1 MNLFQHQRRFI
12 EIVREKPR
20 FAWYAEPGCGKT
32 IGVLA
37 YVSDVFS
44 EPSRTV
50 VVAPKSVVEAA
61 WVNDA
66 RHFPR
71 INVAVLSA
79 DLSHHQRLA
88 VIAGR
93 WDVLATNPEMF
104 KKYAAELIAAGANR
118 LVFDESSKLKNHES
132 AISKATIAFADRMES
147 VILLSG
153 SPAPNGWHEYWAQVR
168 SIVGPKCRPFYQWCH
183 GHGYPCHEN
192 VRVKGG
198 KFKRVIKGWGQT
210 PEQADEFARRMR
222 TISWALSKSEC
233 LDLPPQVDRVI
244 DVRLSP
250 EEASAYVAAREALV
264 LRFQDRRVKINAAA
278 ALGKLR
284 QIVGGG
290 VYAEGVA
297 ESVSESPAKIAAMH
311 DYLDELGPRTPCL
324 IWFEYRHE
332 RDRILAALAERG
344 EEHRTIDGET
354 SVDAGQTAADF
365 QAGKFARLVLH
376 PQAAGHGITLHKA
389 SHAVWMALNFSFE
402 LWEQSRARIHR
413 AGMQDVPATYTI
425 FRATM
430 GGGDDAARTV
440 DHAMLATVR
449 RKGTASS
456 GILEA
461 LRDAGVAEPVEVEA

>member
-1 MNLFQHQRRFI
+1 MNLFDHQRRFI

-71 INVAVLSA
+71 ITVAVLSA
-79 DLSHHQRLA
+79 DDRDRRGI
-88 VIAGR
+88 IAGD
-93 WDVLATNPEMF
+93 WDILATNPEMF
-104 KKYAAELIAAGANR
+104 KKYGAELIAAGANR

-168 SIVGPKCRPFYQWCH
+168 CIVGPKCRPFYQWCH

-198 KFKRVIKGWGQT
+198 KLKRVIKGWGQT
-210 PEQADEFARRMR
+210 PEQADEFTRKMR
-222 TISWALSKSEC
+222 SISWALSKREC

-244 DVRLSP
+244 DVRLSAD
-250 EEASAYVAAREALV
+250 EIDAYVAAREALV

-290 VYAEGVA
+290 VYAEGCA
-297 ESVSESPAKIAAMH
+297 ERVSASPAKIAAMH

-344 EEHRTIDGET
+344 EESRTIDGET
-354 SVDAGQTAADF
+354 SGVAGTTAADF

-376 PQAAGHGITLHKA
+376 PQAAGHGITLHKS
-389 SHAVWMALNFSFE
+389 SHALYMALNFSFE

-413 AGMQDVPATYTI
+413 AGMGDVPATYTI
-425 FRATM
+425 FRAIM
-430 GGGDDAARTV
+430 GGDDAGRTV

-449 RKGTASS
+449 RKGSASS

-461 LRDAGVAEPVEVEA
+461 LRDAGVAEPEAAEVEA